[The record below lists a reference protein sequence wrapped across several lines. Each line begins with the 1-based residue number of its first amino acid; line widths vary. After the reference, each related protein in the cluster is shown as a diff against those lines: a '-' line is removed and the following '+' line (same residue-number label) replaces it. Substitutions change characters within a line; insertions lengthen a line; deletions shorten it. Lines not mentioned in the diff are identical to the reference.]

1 MLTHLDSAIYEPGKV
16 IVAENQKVKELVV
29 VASGKLNLY
38 GFYQHRK
45 ERYKMLILHLP
56 EQSWYGDFQI
66 ILNRESTF

>member
-16 IVAENQKVKELVV
+16 IVAENKKVKELVV

-56 EQSWYGDFQI
+56 E
-66 ILNRESTF
+66 